1 MQELKIIPLGGL
13 NEIGLNC
20 TVFEYGNQAIIV
32 DAGLMFPEENMLGV
46 DIVIP
51 DFSYILENKDK
62 FKGIVVTHAHEDHVG
77 AIPYLLKDV
86 NLPVYATRLTLGLLR
101 KKIEEFKLP
110 NVEYHEI
117 AAKRVFSI
125 GPFTIEPLSV
135 THSVV
140 DCVALAIKTPVGV
153 IIHTGDFKIDYTPV
167 DGKPFDM
174 ASFCRYGQ
182 EGVLLLLS
190 DSTNATVP
198 GFTPSERVLE
208 GVFQRIFSE
217 AKGRILAVTF
227 ASNVHRVQ
235 QIVNTAREFRRNVC
249 LTGKSVVQNVLIA
262 KELGYFKASEEIM
275 VKEEDIDI
283 YPDDRLVIV
292 TTGSQGEPL
301 SGLSRIAL
309 GEHKKINVKP
319 TDTIVI
325 SASAIPGNQRAINRI
340 VNMLMRRGAEV
351 LYEENSDVHV
361 SGHASQEELKFIL
374 MTCKPRYFVPIHGD
388 YIRRFTHARIARE
401 MGIPPS
407 SIFLLDNGDI
417 LHLSKEKIYASGSVT
432 AGRMFVDGREVGE
445 IGDVVLRDR
454 MRLSSDGI
462 CTVFVVMDKTTGDL
476 ISGPDVI
483 MKGVTYESM
492 SQQLMDETGSMV
504 RNLIVNQTG
513 VDMRTN
519 QFELKKKIRR
529 AVSRFLYKK
538 LMRNP
543 IVLPVVMEV

>member
-20 TVFEYGNQAIIV
+20 TVFEYGDQAIIV

-125 GPFTIEPLSV
+125 GPFTVEPLSV

>member
-13 NEIGLNC
+13 TEIGLNC

-51 DFSYILENKDK
+51 DFSYILENADK

-77 AIPYLLKDV
+77 AIPYLLRDL
-86 NLPVYATRLTLGLLR
+86 NLPIYATRLTLGLLK

-110 NVEYHEI
+110 NVKYHEI
-117 AAKRVFSI
+117 TAKKIFSI
-125 GPFTIEPLSV
+125 GPFTIEPLRV
-135 THSVV
+135 THSIV
-140 DCVALAIKTPVGV
+140 DCVALAIRTPVGV
-153 IIHTGDFKIDYTPV
+153 VIHTGDFKIDYTPV
-167 DGKPFDM
+167 DGKPFDIT
-174 ASFCRYGQ
+174 SFCRYGQ
-182 EGVLLLLS
+182 EGLLLLLS

-208 GVFQRIFSE
+208 DVFQRIFSQS
-217 AKGRILAVTF
+217 KGRILAVTF

-235 QIVNTAREFRRNVC
+235 QIVNVAQKFKRNVC
-249 LTGKSVVQNVLIA
+249 LTGRSIVQNTLIA
-262 KELGYFKASEEIM
+262 QELGYFKVPEEMMI
-275 VKEEDIDI
+275 KEENIDM

-309 GEHKKINVKP
+309 GEHKRIKIKP

-325 SASAIPGNQRAINRI
+325 SAKAIPGNQRAIARI

-351 LYEENSDVHV
+351 LHEENSDVHV
-361 SGHASQEELKFIL
+361 SGHAAQEELKFML
-374 MTCKPRYFVPIHGD
+374 MTCKPKYFVPIHGD
-388 YIRRFTHARIARE
+388 YIKRFTHARIAR
-401 MGIPPS
+401 
-407 SIFLLDNGDI
+407 
-417 LHLSKEKIYASGSVT
+417 KIYASGSVT
-432 AGRMFVDGREVGE
+432 AGRMIVDGREVGE
-445 IGDVVLRDR
+445 VGDVVLRDR
-454 MRLSSDGI
+454 MRLSKDGV
-462 CTVFVVMDKTTGDL
+462 CMVFVVLNKTTGDL

-483 MKGVTYESM
+483 MKGVTYENM
-492 SQQLMDETGSMV
+492 SQELMDETSSMA
-504 RNLIVNQTG
+504 RHLIINQTG

-519 QFELKKKIRR
+519 QFELKKKIRK
-529 AVSRFLYKK
+529 AINRFLYKK

>member
-20 TVFEYGNQAIIV
+20 TVFEYGDQAIIV

-125 GPFTIEPLSV
+125 GPFTIEPVSV

-140 DCVALAIKTPVGV
+140 DCVALAIRTPVGV

-388 YIRRFTHARIARE
+388 YIRRFNHARIARE

-445 IGDVVLRDR
+445 MGDVVLRDR

>member
-13 NEIGLNC
+13 TEIGLNC

-51 DFSYILENKDK
+51 DFSYILENADK

-77 AIPYLLKDV
+77 AIPYLLKDL
-86 NLPVYATRLTLGLLR
+86 NLPIYATRLTLGLLK

-117 AAKRVFSI
+117 TAKKVFSI
-125 GPFTIEPLSV
+125 GPFTIEPLRV
-135 THSVV
+135 THSIV
-140 DCVALAIKTPVGV
+140 DCVALAIRTPVGV
-153 IIHTGDFKIDYTPV
+153 VIHTGDFKIDYTPV

-174 ASFCRYGQ
+174 TSFCRYGQ
-182 EGVLLLLS
+182 EGILLLLS

-198 GFTPSERVLE
+198 GFTPSEKVLE
-208 GVFQRIFSE
+208 DVFQRIFSQS
-217 AKGRILAVTF
+217 KGRILAVTF

-235 QIVNTAREFRRNVC
+235 QIINVAQEFKRNVC
-249 LTGKSVVQNVLIA
+249 LTGRSIVQNALIA
-262 KELGYFKASEEIM
+262 QELGYFKAPEEMMI
-275 VKEEDIDI
+275 KEENIDM

-309 GEHKKINVKP
+309 GEHKRIKVKP

-325 SASAIPGNQRAINRI
+325 SAKAIPGNQRAIARI

-361 SGHASQEELKFIL
+361 SGHASQEELKFML
-374 MTCKPRYFVPIHGD
+374 MTCKPNYFVPIHGD
-388 YIRRFTHARIARE
+388 YIKRFTHARIARK

-417 LHLSKEKIYASGSVT
+417 LHLSKEKTYASGSVT
-432 AGRMFVDGREVGE
+432 AGRMFVDGREIGE

-454 MRLSSDGI
+454 MRLSKDGV
-462 CTVFVVMDKTTGDL
+462 CMVFVVLNKTTGDL

-483 MKGVTYESM
+483 MKGVTYENM
-492 SQQLMDETGSMV
+492 SQELMDETSSMA
-504 RNLIVNQTG
+504 RNLIINQTG

-519 QFELKKKIRR
+519 QFELKKKIRK
-529 AVSRFLYKK
+529 AINRFLYKK